1 VLDVVI
7 IAIGKIKENFYR
19 EAINEYLK
27 RLFLYAKI
35 KLIEIKAEPF
45 RNHQDKLKSKK
56 IESERILQAL
66 NNYINININYL
77 ALLIFSLA
85 KLRRKFY
92 DRQYFIKQ

>member
-1 VLDVVI
+1 MLDVVI

-56 IESERILQAL
+56 
-66 NNYINININYL
+66 
-77 ALLIFSLA
+77 
-85 KLRRKFY
+85 
-92 DRQYFIKQ
+92 D